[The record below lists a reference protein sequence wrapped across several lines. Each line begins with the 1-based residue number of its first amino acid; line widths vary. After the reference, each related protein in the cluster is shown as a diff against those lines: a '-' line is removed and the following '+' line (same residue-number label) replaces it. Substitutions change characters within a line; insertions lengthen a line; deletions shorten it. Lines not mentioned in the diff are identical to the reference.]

1 MTLKSLISSL
11 EWYFF
16 LHEFEEKSTFSAT
29 SIEIYTYIYFSGSE
43 EKLVRV
49 FEATSNFIENISSI
63 TTSDKFVGDSQF
75 LPQGAS
81 VPSLG
86 LSNKAV
92 LDANEEVP
100 EMDKHVKDQ
109 YPDFYFKP
117 EIHNRP
123 PPEETLIQNTLWP
136 EIQKLY
142 GHGYEIFS
150 IASNHVGTI
159 LVSAC
164 KATQA
169 EHANIIVWDTTKWT
183 KLANLEGGHTL
194 TVVQM
199 SFSPNDKYLLSVSRD
214 RTLRYVLFSKMSND
228 NNFDHN

>member
-1 MTLKSLISSL
+1 MRKSR
-11 EWYFF
+11 FF
-16 LHEFEEKSTFSAT
+16 PQRVTKNNF
-29 SIEIYTYIYFSGSE
+29 FSGSE

-63 TTSDKFVGDSQF
+63 TTSDQFVGDSQF

-183 KLANLEGGHTL
+183 KIANLEGGHTL

-199 SFSPNDKYLLSVSRD
+199 SFSPNDKYLISVSRD

-228 NNFDHN
+228 NNFDRDFILAKFCVLRLHEKN

>member
-1 MTLKSLISSL
+1 
-11 EWYFF
+11 
-16 LHEFEEKSTFSAT
+16 
-29 SIEIYTYIYFSGSE
+29 
-43 EKLVRV
+43 
-49 FEATSNFIENISSI
+49 
-63 TTSDKFVGDSQF
+63 
-75 LPQGAS
+75 
-81 VPSLG
+81 
-86 LSNKAV
+86 
-92 LDANEEVP
+92 
-100 EMDKHVKDQ
+100 MDKHVKDQ

-183 KLANLEGGHTL
+183 KIANLEGGHTL

-199 SFSPNDKYLLSVSRD
+199 SFSPNDKYLISVSRD

-228 NNFDHN
+228 NNFDRDFILAKFCVLRLHEKN